1 MIKFLNTKTQK
12 MSAAVMTGAMVGTF
26 GESTKAFANGTEL
39 NEYLGTTS
47 GKVNEVPDLVA
58 FISYLGGTALAAL
71 GIVSLKQ
78 HVEQGGQQKPMKDGL
93 AKLGFGGML
102 LALPTITNVM
112 SGSTAAEGS
121 NATYVGFS
129 NAPTIQ

>member
-12 MSAAVMTGAMVGTF
+12 MSAAIMTGAMVGTF
-26 GESTKAFANGTEL
+26 GDIGEVMASGKQL
-39 NEYLGTTS
+39 NEYLTETS

-58 FISYLGGTALAAL
+58 FISYIGGTALAAL

-112 SGSTAAEGS
+112 MGSTAADGS
-121 NATYVGFS
+121 NATYVGFA
-129 NAPTIQ
+129 NTPTIN

>member
-1 MIKFLNTKTQK
+1 MIKLLNTKTQK
-12 MSAAVMTGAMVGTF
+12 MSAAIMTGAMVGTF
-26 GESTKAFANGTEL
+26 GDMGEVFAGNNL
-39 NEYLGTTS
+39 DVYLQRTS
-47 GKVNEVPDLVA
+47 DKTNSIPDAVA

-102 LALPTITNVM
+102 LALPTITSVM
-112 SGSTAAEGS
+112 QETTADAGQ
-121 NATYVGFS
+121 AAYDGFDQ
-129 NAPTIQ
+129 IQMGN